1 MSRNPSKWAKL
12 FFDAA
17 FALSGLRATAAILV
31 EGVSVMKCPFCEA
44 SNARVIDTRE
54 VRDGIRRRR
63 ECQECRQRF
72 TTYERI
78 ARVNLLV
85 VKRDKSRQ
93 SFDRDKLL
101 DSMQAACSKRPVS
114 ADALEDAAREIEAEL
129 YAMGRSEVNSLTIG
143 ELAMECLR
151 QIDDVAY
158 VRFASVYQRF
168 ADVNHMVEEIDA
180 LRERK
185 RREEELKNQML
196 LPLHGE

>member
-1 MSRNPSKWAKL
+1 MQRLAVYLSYGHLMYQVFCSTGPSPISTV
-12 FFDAA
+12 D
-17 FALSGLRATAAILV
+17 
-31 EGVSVMKCPFCEA
+31 EVSTMKCPFCEA

-54 VRDGIRRRR
+54 VSDGIRRRR

-85 VKRDKSRQ
+85 VKRDQSRQ

-101 DSMQAACSKRPVS
+101 ESMQAACSKRPVS

-129 YAMGRSEVNSLTIG
+129 YAMGRSEVDSLTVG
-143 ELAMECLR
+143 ELVMDRLR

-158 VRFASVYQRF
+158 LRFAAVYRRF
-168 ADVNHMVEEIDA
+168 TDVERMVEEIDA
-180 LRERK
+180 LRELK
-185 RREEELKNQML
+185 RREEELKKQL
-196 LPLHGE
+196 QLPLQDG